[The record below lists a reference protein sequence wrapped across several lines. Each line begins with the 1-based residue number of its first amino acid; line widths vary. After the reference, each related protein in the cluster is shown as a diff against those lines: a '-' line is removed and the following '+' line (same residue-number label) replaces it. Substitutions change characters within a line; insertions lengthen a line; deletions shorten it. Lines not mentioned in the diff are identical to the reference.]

1 MKNNIMAD
9 GQTLDVRFD
18 VIVDDLE
25 EPSNVSVKGDD
36 NQTMLNDTPSEGKQ
50 ENNKMD
56 KEKPDL
62 PGQGDERSSEPQGH
76 SLRVIIAR
84 FRAQPGF
91 RMRVLHTICCVW
103 MFITL
108 GWVLGIIGATF
119 PELRLIMD
127 KNIETASWIFTA
139 GSLGYLLGSFVFG
152 LLFDRFNRLLMLST
166 VTSLSAV
173 AIAAMP
179 WCSQFPLMVAINL
192 VSGFFTGGID
202 VSGNSHIVSIWGTDA
217 APFMQTLHFGFS
229 AGGMIGPQT
238 AKPFTA
244 QKSCSQ
250 LNTAATTSTILPF
263 TNSTTSCD
271 EQYGDTHIHYAYLIA
286 GIGSISAS
294 LPFLVLYCLS
304 QRYQTYVSTPLLNT
318 EKQEQKRRLPVLAM
332 RKQIVF
338 LGLLTTL
345 ISMYTCVENRFS
357 SLITTFTDEYL
368 HMNKDDSLDL
378 ATVFWAAF
386 AAGRFCSIPVTFFL
400 KTRNM
405 ILIYL
410 LFLTAVVIAL
420 LIASVYDIRQ
430 LIWTCTAC
438 AGLSMSAIFP
448 AIFTWTTES
457 VLTVTGKISATYLV
471 GVSVFNMVFPLLY
484 GFLMNNYS
492 QMYFVYL
499 LLGQSVLLLPFYV
512 AIRMLIR
519 IYIKPFTQ
527 PKVSA

>member
-1 MKNNIMAD
+1 MILKRLLMYQSKGMIMKQYLTIPH
-9 GQTLDVRFD
+9 LR
-18 VIVDDLE
+18 
-25 EPSNVSVKGDD
+25 
-36 NQTMLNDTPSEGKQ
+36 
-50 ENNKMD
+50 ENRKTT
-56 KEKPDL
+56 KWTKKKPDL

-108 GWVLGIIGATF
+108 GWLVGIVGATF
-119 PELRLIMD
+119 PDLRLIMD
-127 KNIETASWIFTA
+127 KNIETASWIFTV
-139 GSLGYLLGSFVFG
+139 GSLGYLLGSFAFG

-173 AIAAMP
+173 AIAVMP
-179 WCSQFPLMVAINL
+179 WCSQFSLMLAINF

-202 VSGNSHIVSIWGTDA
+202 VSGNSHIASIWGRDA

-238 AKPFTA
+238 AKPFSA

-250 LNTAATTSTILPF
+250 LNTTGTTSTILPF

-271 EQYGDTHIHYAYLIA
+271 EQYGETHIHYAYLIT
-286 GIGSISAS
+286 GIGSISATI
-294 LPFLVLYCLS
+294 PFLVLYCLS
-304 QRYQTYVSTPLLNT
+304 KRYNTYVNTPLLTT
-318 EKQEQKRRLPVLAM
+318 EKQEQQNTLPVLDM

-338 LGLLTTL
+338 VGLLMTF
-345 ISMYTCVENRFS
+345 ISMYACVENRFS

-368 HMNKDDSLDL
+368 HWNKYEGLDL

-400 KTRNM
+400 KTSNM

-430 LIWTCTAC
+430 LIWACTAC

-448 AIFTWTTES
+448 ATFTWTAES
-457 VLTVTGKISATYLV
+457 ILTVTGKISATYIV
-471 GVSVFNMVFPLLY
+471 GVSVFNMIFPLLY
-484 GFLMNNYS
+484 GFVMDNYS

-499 LLGQSVLLLPFYV
+499 LLGQLVLSLLLYV

-519 IYIKPFTQ
+519 IYIKPFT
-527 PKVSA
+527 PRKVSA